1 MEMIGKATVPG
12 AFLCDF
18 IPASKLCCII
28 RNASYT
34 DMTILVKYL
43 PSWVSFQREARKGR
57 DVIESLVTKPFEHV
71 KQEMVGDISYL
82 IKIQRIF

>member
-28 RNASYT
+28 RNWQIIQITA
-34 DMTILVKYL
+34 LVKYL

-57 DVIESLVTKPFEHV
+57 DMIESLVAKPFEHV
-71 KQEMVGDISYL
+71 KREMVGELSYKITLRFL
-82 IKIQRIF
+82 I